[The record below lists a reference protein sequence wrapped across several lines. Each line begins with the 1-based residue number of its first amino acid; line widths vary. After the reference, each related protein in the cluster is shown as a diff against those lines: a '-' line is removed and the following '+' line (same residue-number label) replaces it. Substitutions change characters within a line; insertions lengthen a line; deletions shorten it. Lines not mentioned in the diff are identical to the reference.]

1 MLTEKQLEARRK
13 NAQKC
18 KKYNDFVIIDGIAH
32 VKMSNTKNIMLCDAY
47 DWEKQKK
54 HCWLENISN
63 GYAETTING
72 KKQKY
77 HYHILQKKN
86 GYITDH
92 INRNKLDNR
101 MCNLRYASKHA
112 NSINTK
118 LSKANKSGIKGV
130 RQIKNGKWHA
140 YICINGKTLHLGFF
154 DNLNDAIISRKNAEE
169 IYHKPILQKETL

>member
-1 MLTEKQLEARRK
+1 MHGRVSSCRSLSKIEVENMLTEKQLEARRK

-47 DWEKQKK
+47 DWENQKK

-118 LSKANKSGIKGV
+118 LSKITK
-130 RQIKNGKWHA
+130 
-140 YICINGKTLHLGFF
+140 
-154 DNLNDAIISRKNAEE
+154 ISE
-169 IYHKPILQKETL
+169 IRVF